1 MPTLLSVGDLIADP
15 TLDTS
20 VLAGESGLGRTV
32 RWAQT
37 SESAE
42 PWRWLGEEELL
53 MTLGLNL
60 PADADGQVRFVQ
72 GAHEAGIAG
81 MTVGQDGLAPAL
93 SAAMLAEADRLE
105 FPVLSTGPQTPFVV
119 IARTVA
125 AVTTNELNRSVLLLS
140 RLYQEAG
147 AQSKQDKRRGR
158 WIEKLCGVRVAVQD
172 TATGC
177 FVIGAPPAT
186 SVRRHSLPTL
196 RPVQLL
202 IPADAQL
209 DALLLVHLKQVLTV
223 DANAVLQEADGAIAA
238 AQTTLRLGLDGRLG
252 EGEVDEGNW
261 LRAGETFR
269 VVCAAEAALGT
280 LSMSL
285 ALHALVPLATVWKRH
300 AIAVVR
306 ERDLPVVESIAA
318 TTQTPMGL
326 SMALH
331 RFADLSGAA
340 AEALSALQSAGA
352 DGLVSEFSG
361 LQVSLLSRSASEAEQ
376 IVHGVLG
383 GLAAEGSSVG
393 TYRHSLFTLL
403 DHDLQW
409 QPSAAAL
416 GIHRQTLAYR
426 IRQAEA
432 LCGRSVRRVAD
443 LSELYLARRA
453 WQQLELG

>member
-1 MPTLLSVGDLIADP
+1 MLSIGDLIADP
-15 TLDTS
+15 TLDTT

-60 PADADGQVRFVQ
+60 PPDPAGQVQFVQ
-72 GAHEAGIAG
+72 RAKDAGIAG

-93 SAAMLAEADRLE
+93 TDAMLTEADQLE
-105 FPVLSTGPQTPFVV
+105 FPLLSTGPQTPFVV

-147 AQSKQDKRRGR
+147 AQSKQAKRRGR
-158 WIEKLCGVRVAVQD
+158 WLEKLCGVQVAVQD

-177 FVIGAPPAT
+177 FVIGTQPAAA
-186 SVRRHSLPTL
+186 VRRHSLPTL

-202 IPADAQL
+202 VPADAQL

-223 DANAVLQEADGAIAA
+223 DANALLQEASGAIAVA
-238 AQTTLRLGLDGRLG
+238 ETTLRLGLDARAS
-252 EGEVDEGNW
+252 EAEVDGGNW
-261 LRAGETFR
+261 LRAGESFR
-269 VVCAAEAALGT
+269 VLCADEAALGT

-285 ALHALVPLATVWKRH
+285 ALHALMPLATSWKRQS
-300 AIAVVR
+300 IAVVR
-306 ERDLPVVESIAA
+306 ERDLPVVESIAE
-318 TTQTPMGL
+318 TTGILLGVSLPLQ
-326 SMALH
+326 

-352 DGLVSEFSG
+352 DQAVSEYSG
-361 LQVSLLSRSASEAEQ
+361 LQVSLLARSATEAEQ
-376 IVHGVLG
+376 IVRGVLG
-383 GLAAEGSSVG
+383 GLAADSASVR

-426 IRQAEA
+426 IRQAET
-432 LCGRSVRRVAD
+432 LCGRTVRRVAD

-453 WQQLELG
+453 WQQLEKG